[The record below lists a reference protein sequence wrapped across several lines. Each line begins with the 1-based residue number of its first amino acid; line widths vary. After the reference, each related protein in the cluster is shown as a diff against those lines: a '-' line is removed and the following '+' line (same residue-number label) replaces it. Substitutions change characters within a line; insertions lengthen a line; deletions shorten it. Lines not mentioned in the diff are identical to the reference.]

1 MAARIV
7 VLGIIAA
14 AVVLAFGFW
23 VEQGWVMAVGMVAM
37 GFTVVAAL
45 AWPNH
50 NPALPRPPSPPPR
63 ELIHWDAAQLPTGV
77 SLAILVASL
86 VLGAGFWAQ
95 QGWIIGVGMGA
106 VALVMVMGLVTSA
119 SRSG

>member
-7 VLGIIAA
+7 VLGIVAA
-14 AVVLAFGFW
+14 AVVLAAGFW
-23 VEQGWVMAVGMVAM
+23 AEQGWVMAMGMVAM
-37 GFTVVAAL
+37 GLTVVAAL

-50 NPALPRPPSPPPR
+50 NPALPPPPPPPPR
-63 ELIHWDAAQLPTGV
+63 ELIDWVAAQVPAGI
-77 SLAILVASL
+77 SLAILAAGL

-106 VALVMVMGLVTSA
+106 VALVTVMGLATSA